1 MIHHFEEEL
10 EEGKKSTAHTRNST
24 IHSSS
29 LSALIECVALAQ
41 TSELGRQGAF

>member
-24 IHSSS
+24 IHSS

-41 TSELGRQGAF
+41 TLELGRQGAF